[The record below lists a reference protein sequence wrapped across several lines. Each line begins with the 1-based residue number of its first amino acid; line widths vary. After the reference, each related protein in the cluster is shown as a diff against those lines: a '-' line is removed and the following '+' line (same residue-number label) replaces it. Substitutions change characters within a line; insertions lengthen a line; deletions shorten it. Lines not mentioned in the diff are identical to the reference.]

1 MKQVFLRGGRGVV
14 EDVPAPVVGDNSVL
28 VQVAYSCV
36 SAGTEG
42 ASLKNSGKSLVAV
55 LLNNQRM

>member
-28 VQVAYSCV
+28 VQVAYSHV
-36 SAGTEG
+36 SVQEPRCQPEE
-42 ASLKNSGKSLVAV
+42 LRKESGSPCY
-55 LLNNQRM
+55 